1 MKRERA
7 QQRNSDIRRAVNREG
22 LSVQTGKQD
31 GQRYRVKGRQRRSD
45 TGRGDDVAIKT
56 KSERHC

>member
-1 MKRERA
+1 M
-7 QQRNSDIRRAVNREG
+7 NREG

-45 TGRGDDVAIKT
+45 IGRGDDVAIKT